1 MKMSIKNEFYFLFP
15 APKTIRWQNHALD
28 IQNLCFPLE
37 IIKKYDF
44 LFDYFHVKNKNRGLE
59 IICQEKKTLASEEY
73 VIESEQSRIVI
84 WANSPRGQFYALST
98 LLQILAFYK
107 QGGRMPGFFIKDA
120 PDISFRGFML
130 DVAHGA
136 FPLLPEL
143 QRLLLKL
150 ALLKFNH
157 FSLYLGGPAKSE
169 NSAQSESQK
178 GSMELN
184 EIGLIVAL
192 AWKMGINM
200 FPAIAVGPDNRS
212 LAKEV
217 FTNKFNAEITTP
229 FRSKLIHIELG
240 EKAKTEP
247 AAIWFERFLDIY
259 RFYKTQ
265 GKMVLVW
272 GDSFL
277 ETPDLIR
284 KIPRDVLVLN
294 RDYAIEKIDA
304 FKKKAGPFKKHHIPQ
319 VLCTATWS
327 WARFIPAMRKSMAN
341 NAAAFAAAKEEK
353 LAGVMLTSCANKGDG
368 GFLEGII
375 LPLFQAG
382 NLFWSGQSPRPDAFS
397 QWALGQNEPDLFR
410 VYTFLAQVDNPLQHT
425 HWQYLFEDPLFAIF
439 SRQDNAKEIVVRYRK
454 ASIYL
459 KKRKI
464 VRSEMAD
471 FVNFAQHLYEF
482 IADKVEFSNYF
493 STFLSDVQWDEK
505 IRQPL
510 ERLFPRVE
518 KIKNLY
524 INLWLSR
531 CRPDGL
537 ARKIREFGFL
547 EERFHYLLQASVH
560 PAARKSL
567 LLELENY
574 SSDEAQSP
582 KNSDSIFKQESVF
595 LVRENPK
602 SKR

>member
-1 MKMSIKNEFYFLFP
+1 MSSKNEFSFLFP
-15 APKTIRWQNHALD
+15 APKTIRQQSYFLD
-28 IQNLCFPLE
+28 IHNLCFPLE

-44 LFDYFHVKNKNRGLE
+44 LFDYFAVKNKNRGLE
-59 IICQEKKTLASEEY
+59 IICQEKKTLSSEEY
-73 VIESEQSRIVI
+73 VIESDQSRIVL
-84 WANSPRGQFYALST
+84 WANSQRGQFYALST
-98 LLQILAFYK
+98 LLQILAFYNK
-107 QGGRMPGFFIKDA
+107 GGRMPGFFIKDA
-120 PDISFRGFML
+120 PDISFRGFLL

-157 FSLYLGGPAKSE
+157 FSLYMGGPAKSE
-169 NSAQSESQK
+169 SVAQSESQK
-178 GSMELN
+178 GSMALN

-192 AWKMGINM
+192 AWKMGIDM
-200 FPAIAVGPDNRS
+200 YPAIAVGPDVGS
-212 LAKEV
+212 
-217 FTNKFNAEITTP
+217 AEIIAP
-229 FRSKLIHIELG
+229 FRSKLIHIELS
-240 EKAKTEP
+240 EKAETESVTV
-247 AAIWFERFLDIY
+247 WFERFLDIY
-259 RFYKTQ
+259 HFYKAQ

-284 KIPRDVLVLN
+284 KIPQDVLVLN
-294 RDYAIEKIDA
+294 RDYAIEKTDA
-304 FKKKAGPFKKHHIPQ
+304 FKKKTGPFKKHHIPQ
-319 VLCTATWS
+319 VLCPATWS

-353 LAGVMLTSCANKGDG
+353 LAGVMLTNCTDKGDG
-368 GFLEGII
+368 SFLEGII

-382 NLFWSGQSPRPDAFS
+382 NLFWSGQSPRPDAFT

-425 HWQYLFEDPLFAIF
+425 HRQYLFEDPLFAIF
-439 SRQDNAKEIVVRYRK
+439 SRQDNVKEIVARYRK
-454 ASIYL
+454 TSLYL

-471 FVNFAQHLYEF
+471 FLNFAQYLYEF
-482 IADKVEFSNYF
+482 IAAKVEFSSHF
-493 STFLSDVQWDEK
+493 LTFLNAGQGDEK

-510 ERLFPRVE
+510 ERLLPGAE
-518 KIKNLY
+518 KLKNLY

-537 ARKIREFGFL
+537 AKTIREFDFL
-547 EERFHYLLQASVH
+547 QERFHYLLRAITH
-560 PAARKSL
+560 PDARKNL
-567 LLELENY
+567 IFKLKNY
-574 SSDEAQSP
+574 SPDQYQP
-582 KNSDSIFKQESVF
+582 DTNCTNIFE
-595 LVRENPK
+595 
-602 SKR
+602 